1 VSVTSAPHDAPA
13 PGAGL
18 IGAQQLE
25 VRAGARTLL
34 AGLSF
39 ELRAGE
45 FIAVLGRNGCGKSLT
60 LHTLAGLRAPAAGT
74 VTLGGA
80 PLERLARS
88 EIARRLAF
96 LPQDREDSL
105 PLSVFEATLLGRH
118 PHIGWLRGESQRDH
132 DIASAALGR
141 MGVADCATRMLAT
154 LSGGEQRRAA
164 MAGLLAQEPQVYLLD
179 EPTNHLDPH
188 HQVDVLLAF
197 RERCATGAAVIATLH
212 DPALAERCA
221 DRVLLMH
228 GDGRWRLGATSEVL
242 NAAEL
247 SLLYATPM
255 QELAGAGRRA
265 FIPA

>member
-1 VSVTSAPHDAPA
+1 MPEA
-13 PGAGL
+13 
-18 IGAQQLE
+18 
-25 VRAGARTLL
+25 LL
-34 AGLSF
+34 ATFALGVTAGSRVLLADLSL
-39 ELRAGE
+39 ELRPGE

-60 LHTLAGLRAPAAGT
+60 LHTLAGLRPAATGH
-74 VTLGGA
+74 VELGGRG
-80 PLERLARS
+80 LKQRARND
-88 EIARRLAF
+88 IARRLAF

-105 PLSVFEATLLGRH
+105 PLSVFEAALLGRH
-118 PHIGWLRGESQRDH
+118 PHIGWLRGESTGDVQ
-132 DIASAALGR
+132 IVNAALAR
-141 MGVADCATRMLAT
+141 MDVDNCASRALGT

-197 RERCATGAAVIATLH
+197 RERCAEGAAVIATLH

-221 DRVLLMH
+221 DRVLLMY
-228 GDGRWRLGATSEVL
+228 GNGRWRLGPTAELL
-242 NAAEL
+242 NAEEL

-255 QELAGAGRRA
+255 NELSGGGRRA

>member
-1 VSVTSAPHDAPA
+1 MVARSAAHAA
-13 PGAGL
+13 TAAAAL
-18 IGAQQLE
+18 ATTALS
-25 VRAGARTLL
+25 VRAGERLLL
-34 AGLSF
+34 AELSL
-39 ELRAGE
+39 EVLPGE

-60 LHTLAGLRAPAAGT
+60 LHTLAGLRAAAAGR
-74 VTLGGA
+74 VTLAGA
-80 PLERLARS
+80 GLPDLSRS

-118 PHIGWLRGESQRDH
+118 PHIGWLGGESAH
-132 DIASAALGR
+132 DLQIVTAALTR
-141 MGVADCATRMLAT
+141 MGVDHCAARALAT

-197 RERCATGAAVIATLH
+197 RERCATGAVVIATLH

-221 DRVLLMH
+221 DRVLLMY
-228 GDGRWRLGATSEVL
+228 GDGRWRLGTTAEVL

-255 QELAGAGRRA
+255 NELSGGGRRA

>member
-1 VSVTSAPHDAPA
+1 MSVVPVATT
-13 PGAGL
+13 GL
-18 IGAQQLE
+18 LGAQQLE
-25 VRAGARTLL
+25 VRAGERTLL
-34 AGLSF
+34 DDLSF
-39 ELRAGE
+39 ALQPGE
-45 FIAVLGRNGCGKSLT
+45 FVAVLGRNGSGKSLT
-60 LHTLAGLRAPAAGT
+60 LHTLAGLRAPAAGA
-74 VTLGGA
+74 VMLGGVA
-80 PLERLARS
+80 LGPLARS

-96 LPQDREDSL
+96 LPQDREDAL

-118 PHIGWLRGESQRDH
+118 PHIGWLHGESAHDH
-132 DIASAALGR
+132 AIARAALER
-141 MGVADCATRMLAT
+141 MGVADCAARLLAT

-228 GDGRWRLGATSEVL
+228 GDGRLRLGATSEVL

-255 QELAGAGRRA
+255 RELSGAGRRA

>member
-1 VSVTSAPHDAPA
+1 MSDALLA
-13 PGAGL
+13 TTMLA
-18 IGAQQLE
+18 
-25 VRAGARTLL
+25 VRAGKRTLL
-34 AGLSF
+34 ADLSL
-39 ELRAGE
+39 ELRPGE

-60 LHTLAGLRAPAAGT
+60 LHTLAGLRPAAAGT
-74 VTLGGA
+74 VLLQGRG
-80 PLERLARS
+80 LQQLRRGD
-88 EIARRLAF
+88 IARRLAF

-105 PLSVFEATLLGRH
+105 PLSVFEAALLGRH
-118 PHIGWLRGESQRDH
+118 PHIGWLRSESALDVQVVN
-132 DIASAALGR
+132 AALAR
-141 MGVADCATRMLAT
+141 MDVGEFAARALAT

-164 MAGLLAQEPQVYLLD
+164 MAGLLAQEPLVYLLD

-197 RERCATGAAVIATLH
+197 RERCAAGAAVIATLH

-221 DRVLLMH
+221 DRVLLMY
-228 GDGRWRLGATSEVL
+228 GDGRWRLGPTTELL

-255 QELAGAGRRA
+255 NELSGGGRRA

>member
-1 VSVTSAPHDAPA
+1 MDAALLRVSGLSVSA
-13 PGAGL
+13 GKRL
-18 IGAQQLE
+18 
-25 VRAGARTLL
+25 LL
-34 AGLSF
+34 ADLSF
-39 ELRAGE
+39 ELRPGE

-60 LHTLAGLRAPAAGT
+60 LHTLAGLRLPGAGE
-74 VTLGGA
+74 VELAGH
-80 PLERLARS
+80 RLRHLRRGDVARV
-88 EIARRLAF
+88 LAF

-105 PLSVFEATLLGRH
+105 PLSVFEAALLGRH
-118 PHIGWLRGESQRDH
+118 PHIGWLRGESAADLQIVQRALARMDV
-132 DIASAALGR
+132 DNCAERALG
-141 MGVADCATRMLAT
+141 T

-164 MAGLLAQEPQVYLLD
+164 MAGLLAQEPRVFLLD

-197 RERCATGAAVIATLH
+197 RERCTAGAGVIATLH

-221 DRVLLMH
+221 DRVLLMY
-228 GDGRWRLGATSEVL
+228 GDGRWRLGATAELL

-255 QELAGAGRRA
+255 NELSGGGRRA

>member
-1 VSVTSAPHDAPA
+1 ME
-13 PGAGL
+13 GA
-18 IGAQQLE
+18 
-25 VRAGARTLL
+25 LL
-34 AGLSF
+34 AASGLGVSADKRILLEDLSF
-39 ELRAGE
+39 ELRPGE

-60 LHTLAGLRAPAAGT
+60 LHTLAGLRPSAAGH
-74 VTLGGA
+74 VE
-80 PLERLARS
+80 LEGQHLRHLRRGDV
-88 EIARRLAF
+88 ARRLAF

-105 PLSVFEATLLGRH
+105 PLSVFEAALLGRH
-118 PHIGWLRGESQRDH
+118 PHIGWLRGESATDVQIVQRALARMDV
-132 DIASAALGR
+132 DSYAERALG
-141 MGVADCATRMLAT
+141 T

-164 MAGLLAQEPQVYLLD
+164 MAGLLAQEPQVFLLD

-197 RERCATGAAVIATLH
+197 RERCNTGAGVIATLH

-221 DRVLLMH
+221 DRVLLMY
-228 GDGRWRLGATSEVL
+228 GDGRWRLGATAELL

-255 QELAGAGRRA
+255 NELSGGGRRA

>member
-1 VSVTSAPHDAPA
+1 MANVLLSTHMLGV
-13 PGAGL
+13 GAGK
-18 IGAQQLE
+18 
-25 VRAGARTLL
+25 RTLL
-34 AGLSF
+34 TELSF

-60 LHTLAGLRAPAAGT
+60 LHTLAGLRPAASGT
-74 VTLGGA
+74 VA
-80 PLERLARS
+80 LEGRGLSQLRRTD
-88 EIARRLAF
+88 IARRLAF

-105 PLSVFEATLLGRH
+105 PLSVFEAALLGRH
-118 PHIGWLRGESQRDH
+118 PHIGWLRSESASDVQIVNEALARMDV
-132 DIASAALGR
+132 DGIAARA
-141 MGVADCATRMLAT
+141 LAT

-164 MAGLLAQEPQVYLLD
+164 MAGLLAQQPQVFLLD

-197 RERCATGAAVIATLH
+197 RERCATGAGVIATLH

-221 DRVLLMH
+221 DRVLMMY
-228 GDGRWRLGATSEVL
+228 GDGRWRLGPTAGLL

-255 QELAGAGRRA
+255 NELSGGGRRA

>member
-1 VSVTSAPHDAPA
+1 MDAPLLTA
-13 PGAGL
+13 RGLGVNAGNR
-18 IGAQQLE
+18 
-25 VRAGARTLL
+25 VLL
-34 AGLSF
+34 ADLSL

-60 LHTLAGLRAPAAGT
+60 LHTLAGLRPEATGH
-74 VTLGGA
+74 VELDGHKLRHLRRGDV
-80 PLERLARS
+80 ARV
-88 EIARRLAF
+88 LAF

-105 PLSVFEATLLGRH
+105 PLSVFEAALLGRH
-118 PHIGWLRGESQRDH
+118 PHIGWLRGESAADVQIVQR
-132 DIASAALGR
+132 ALAR
-141 MGVADCATRMLAT
+141 MDVENCAERALAT

-164 MAGLLAQEPQVYLLD
+164 MAGLLAQEPKVFLLD

-197 RERCATGAAVIATLH
+197 QERCKTGAGVIATLH

-221 DRVLLMH
+221 DRVLLMY
-228 GDGRWRLGATSEVL
+228 GDGRWRLGPTAELL

-247 SLLYATPM
+247 SLLYATAM
-255 QELAGAGRRA
+255 NELSGGGRRA

>member
-1 VSVTSAPHDAPA
+1 MHNA
-13 PGAGL
+13 
-18 IGAQQLE
+18 
-25 VRAGARTLL
+25 LL
-34 AGLSF
+34 ATTALRVTAGRRVLIAELTL
-39 ELRAGE
+39 ELRPGE

-60 LHTLAGLRAPAAGT
+60 LHTLAGLRPASAGRIE
-74 VTLGGA
+74 LGGRA
-80 PLERLARS
+80 LKQLGRS

-105 PLSVFEATLLGRH
+105 PLSVFEAALLGRH
-118 PHIGWLRGESQRDH
+118 PHIGWLRGESVGDVQ
-132 DIASAALGR
+132 IVNAALAR
-141 MGVADCATRMLAT
+141 MDVDNCATRALGT

-197 RERCATGAAVIATLH
+197 RERCAVGAAVIATLH

-221 DRVLLMH
+221 DRVLLMY
-228 GDGRWRLGATSEVL
+228 GDGRWRLGPTAQLLS
-242 NAAEL
+242 AAEL

-255 QELAGAGRRA
+255 NELCGGGRRA

>member
-1 VSVTSAPHDAPA
+1 MDGTLLAA
-13 PGAGL
+13 AGL
-18 IGAQQLE
+18 GVI
-25 VRAGARTLL
+25 AGKRTLL
-34 AGLSF
+34 ADLCF
-39 ELRAGE
+39 ELQAGE

-60 LHTLAGLRAPAAGT
+60 LHTLAGLRPAAAGE
-74 VTLGGA
+74 VELRGQ
-80 PLERLARS
+80 RLRHMRRGDVARH
-88 EIARRLAF
+88 LAF

-105 PLSVFEATLLGRH
+105 PLSVFEAALLGRH
-118 PHIGWLRGESQRDH
+118 PHIGWLRSESVDDVR
-132 DIASAALGR
+132 IVREALAR
-141 MGVADCATRMLAT
+141 MGVDGCADRALGT

-164 MAGLLAQEPQVYLLD
+164 MAGLLAQEPQVFLLD

-197 RERCATGAAVIATLH
+197 RERCSTGAGVIATLH

-221 DRVLLMH
+221 DRVLLMY
-228 GDGRWRLGATSEVL
+228 GDGRWRLGSTAELL

-255 QELAGAGRRA
+255 NELSGGGRRA

>member
-1 VSVTSAPHDAPA
+1 MGAVLLAA
-13 PGAGL
+13 AGL
-18 IGAQQLE
+18 G
-25 VRAGARTLL
+25 VSAGKRSLL
-34 AGLSF
+34 VDFSF
-39 ELRAGE
+39 ELHTGE

-60 LHTLAGLRAPAAGT
+60 LHTLAGLRPAAAGS
-74 VTLGGA
+74 VELRGQKLQYLRRG
-80 PLERLARS
+80 EVARQ
-88 EIARRLAF
+88 LAF

-105 PLSVFEATLLGRH
+105 PLSVFEAALLGRH
-118 PHIGWLRGESQRDH
+118 PHIGWLRSE
-132 DIASAALGR
+132 SAADVKIVHGALAR
-141 MGVADCATRMLAT
+141 MGVGDCAERALAT

-164 MAGLLAQEPQVYLLD
+164 MAGLLAQEPEVYLLD

-197 RERCATGAAVIATLH
+197 RERCSSGAGVIATLH

-221 DRVLLMH
+221 DRVLLMY
-228 GDGRWRLGATSEVL
+228 GDGRWRLGATSELL

-255 QELAGAGRRA
+255 NELSGGGRRA

>member
-1 VSVTSAPHDAPA
+1 VTGLPPSTTLLSASA
-13 PGAGL
+13 
-18 IGAQQLE
+18 LE
-25 VRAGARTLL
+25 VQAGGRALL
-34 AGLSF
+34 SGLDF
-39 ELRAGE
+39 ELHAGE
-45 FIAVLGRNGCGKSLT
+45 FIAVLGRNGSGKSLT
-60 LHTLAGLRAPAAGT
+60 LHTLAGLRAPAAGSIR
-74 VTLGGA
+74 LGA
-80 PLERLARS
+80 RPLAELARG

-96 LPQDREDSL
+96 LPQDREDAL

-118 PHIGWLRGESQRDH
+118 PHIGWLGGESAGDLQIVRL
-132 DIASAALGR
+132 ALER
-141 MGVADCATRMLAT
+141 MGVGDCAARLLAT

-164 MAGLLAQEPQVYLLD
+164 MAGLLAQQPQVYLLD

-197 RERCATGAAVIATLH
+197 RERCAAGAAVIATLH

-228 GDGRWRLGATSEVL
+228 GDGRWRLGPAAAVL

-255 QELAGAGRRA
+255 HELAGGGRRA